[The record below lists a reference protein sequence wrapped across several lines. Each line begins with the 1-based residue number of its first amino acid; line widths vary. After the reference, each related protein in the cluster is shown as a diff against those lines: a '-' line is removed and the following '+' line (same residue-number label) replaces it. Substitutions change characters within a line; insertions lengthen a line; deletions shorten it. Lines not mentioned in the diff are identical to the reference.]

1 MLKVPLCKNSLERKM
16 ELDVCSSNSR
26 ECDATKTEMKKSTI
40 LKTPDN
46 SQASNF
52 TYRQNHVSTVVLSG
66 VPIVSLHIDGK
77 ERLCLAQISNTLLKQ
92 FSYNEIHNRRVALGI
107 TCVQC
112 TPVQLEILRRA
123 GAMPISSRRCGM
135 ITKREAERLVKSFL
149 EDNRPP
155 KLPDNF
161 YFEVF
166 HLCGWGCK
174 GKFEPSRYNSSRAK
188 CIRCNFCNLY
198 FSPNKF
204 IFHFHRVADSK
215 YNHPDA
221 ANFNSWRR
229 HLNLLK
235 GGDNDD
241 IHHAWEDVKA
251 MFNGGSR
258 KRMLSSDGYTES
270 QSVPE
275 EKRQKTSTDE
285 GGILTKPGFGTQYQS
300 YPFFSM
306 PGKTYPFG
314 ALNTPN
320 PLALQYQINKAEIR
334 NDEKQTQ
341 NIPFHPWRQPTDYII
356 PPYDLFWGNQ
366 FASRQ
371 ASLAGF
377 GKNYFNSSTV
387 KDLTT
392 SMNLRQSPSDTHS
405 SSEDDES
412 SSHTFGA
419 APETLNSN
427 NQQCRPSAF
436 RPVGKSPRNDK
447 LELDDLH
454 DENIEG
460 DIKENNENINN
471 SDIDESDIDIEDD
484 ECKFDDS
491 ADNDKTEREDNRLFT
506 HDTSISDNTD
516 ITKNEESRVSML
528 VETSEEIEPEPTI
541 ADVAE
546 VQQVDGELKKSPL
559 MHEERIEDDINCN
572 KPFQLSLED
581 VNNMSKEELQ
591 KQLKSEMD
599 IRKQVEDD
607 INKIKKSLQDQV
619 SKEKSQRDEI
629 TQQLQSMKDA
639 LCNELEQE
647 RKIRFSMQQKLKEA
661 HDALHNFS
669 CKMFTNKPCTDCVVK
684 EAMRQ

>member
-1 MLKVPLCKNSLERKM
+1 MLKVPLCKNILERTMDLDICSSTSLEC
-16 ELDVCSSNSR
+16 E
-26 ECDATKTEMKKSTI
+26 TKSDMKNSTI
-40 LKTPDN
+40 LKTPEK
-46 SQASNF
+46 SQTSSY
-52 TYRQNHVSTVVLSG
+52 TYRQNHVSTVLLNG
-66 VPIVSLHIDGK
+66 IPIVSLHIDGK

-166 HLCGWGCK
+166 HCCGWGCK

-204 IFHFHRVADSK
+204 IFHFHRAADSK

-229 HLNLLK
+229 HLNLSK
-235 GGDNDD
+235 GADNDD

-258 KRMLSSDGYTES
+258 KRMLSSDGYTDS
-270 QSVPE
+270 QPTHE
-275 EKRQKTSTDE
+275 EKRQKPSTDD
-285 GGILTKPGFGTQYQS
+285 GLLAKSSFGSQYQS
-300 YPFFSM
+300 YPLFSM

-320 PLALQYQINKAEIR
+320 PLALQYQINKAELR
-334 NDEKQTQ
+334 NEGKQTQ
-341 NIPFHPWRQPTDYII
+341 NIAFHPWRQSTDYII
-356 PPYDLFWGNQ
+356 PPYDLFWSNQ

-371 ASLAGF
+371 GGLPGF
-377 GKNYFNSSTV
+377 GKNYFNSSNV

-392 SMNLRQSPSDTHS
+392 SISLGQSPSDTHT
-405 SSEDDES
+405 SSEDEESISQTFGSPSEPIKS
-412 SSHTFGA
+412 SSQ
-419 APETLNSN
+419 S
-427 NQQCRPSAF
+427 CRPSAF
-436 RPVGKSPRNDK
+436 RPVGKSSRNEKAETSIEQNND
-447 LELDDLH
+447 ELIRDDT
-454 DENIEG
+454 
-460 DIKENNENINN
+460 ENINN
-471 SDIDESDIDIEDD
+471 SDLDESDIDIED
-484 ECKFDDS
+484 ECVYNDS
-491 ADNDKTEREDNRLFT
+491 VDNNKTEITDNRLYSP
-506 HDTSISDNTD
+506 DTSVSTNIDGSNG
-516 ITKNEESRVSML
+516 EESRVQN
-528 VETSEEIEPEPTI
+528 P
-541 ADVAE
+541 VAE
-546 VQQVDGELKKSPL
+546 EHISEGRSSITGVTDFKQDEREV
-559 MHEERIEDDINCN
+559 EENKTQILDNEVEDDINSN
-572 KPFQLSLED
+572 KPSQLSLED
-581 VNNMSKEELQ
+581 VNNMTKEELQ

-599 IRKQVEDD
+599 IRKQVEED

-619 SKEKSQRDEI
+619 TKEKSQRDEI
-629 TQQLQSMKDA
+629 TQQLQAMKDA

-669 CKMFTNKPCTDCVVK
+669 CKMFTNKPCTDCVIK